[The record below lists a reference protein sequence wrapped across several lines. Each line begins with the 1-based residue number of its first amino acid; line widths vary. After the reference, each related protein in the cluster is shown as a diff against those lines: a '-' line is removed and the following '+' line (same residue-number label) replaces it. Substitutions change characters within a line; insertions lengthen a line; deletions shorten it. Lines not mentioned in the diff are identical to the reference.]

1 MSPPTSDSGGPVL
14 DEATFQKLLSAAYTL
29 QEHNERVRTG
39 SSPNEK
45 SAAPPV
51 DSDSTAAL
59 AQIVD
64 AQHQI
69 HANNLDLAGAMNL
82 IVERIRKITGAQGA
96 AIGLTDQGN
105 VTYRACSGSL
115 VPNIGSVLRSEGSV
129 SASTLLHDVL
139 LRCTDAGNDFRV
151 NPEVARHL
159 GIQSMIAVP
168 IFHDG
173 KTAGALELVFAQ
185 PNAFHEHDV
194 RTCQLM
200 AGLVTEALT
209 HDAQK
214 EWRKGVAAERASML
228 EVLER
233 IKPQLARLA
242 SNPQQETSGDSAG
255 DTLGAASAKA
265 PEDHTCKHCGN
276 ELAPGEVF
284 CGSCGTSR
292 SSVSRNDLQSKW
304 ATLWNLKK
312 VSGQLASS
320 ESQPYESV
328 IKPLPQHE
336 SVIKPLPQHESVIKP
351 LPQHESVIKPLPEY
365 ESVLK
370 PEPKYESVIKPLP
383 ESAAPRLELP
393 PEPTSQAS
401 ALPEALVTP
410 IPDLSTLTEE
420 PNQEALLAKSGEA
433 QTEANPI
440 SESAAEEAL
449 VPSSTQEQPGSLHSI
464 AVSPPASQLG
474 AFWEKHKGF
483 IKKHPGDLALGA
495 AACLFLITILWAVS
509 SNSPT
514 TSADSG
520 PQQGAQAA
528 AAPAKP
534 KRKQAPPAPKLSF
547 FDQVLIGLGLAD
559 PPPAPSYSG
568 NPNVPVWIDVH
579 TALYYCPGADLYGK
593 TPQGKIASQHD
604 AQLDQFEPASRKVCD

>member
-1 MSPPTSDSGGPVL
+1 ML
-14 DEATFQKLLSAAYTL
+14 DEATFQKLLAAAYTL

-39 SSPNEK
+39 T
-45 SAAPPV
+45 SADDKKETPTV

-69 HANNLDLAGAMNL
+69 HASNLDLAGATNL
-82 IVERIRKITGAQGA
+82 IVDRIRKITGAQGA
-96 AIGLTDQGN
+96 AISLMNDGN
-105 VTYRACSGSL
+105 VTYRACNGSL
-115 VPNIGSVLRSEGSV
+115 APQTGRVVRAEASL

-139 LRCTDAGNDFRV
+139 LRCADANNDFRV
-151 NPEVARHL
+151 NPEVARRM
-159 GIQSMIAVP
+159 GVQSLIAVP

-173 KTAGALELVFAQ
+173 KTAGALELVFAK
-185 PNAFHEHDV
+185 PNAFQEHDV

-242 SNPQQETSGDSAG
+242 TTEDRPQAPEDSAAG
-255 DTLGAASAKA
+255 CSNEAASETQ
-265 PEDHTCKHCGN
+265 EDHTCKHCGN
-276 ELAPGEVF
+276 ELAQGEVF
-284 CGSCGTSR
+284 CGACGTSR
-292 SSVSRNDLQSKW
+292 SSVTHNDLQSKW
-304 ATLWNLKK
+304 AALWNLKK
-312 VSGQLASS
+312 VSGQLAPT

-328 IKPLPQHE
+328 IKPLPKSE
-336 SVIKPLPQHESVIKP
+336 SVIKPAPSTESVI
-351 LPQHESVIKPLPEY
+351 Q
-365 ESVLK
+365 
-370 PEPKYESVIKPLP
+370 PEPKYESVILPLP
-383 ESAAPRLELP
+383 ESETNKLAN
-393 PEPTSQAS
+393 AS
-401 ALPEALVTP
+401 GATNQALPEAGEALFAP
-410 IPDLSTLTEE
+410 IPDAVGQVSEQA
-420 PNQEALLAKSGEA
+420 NQDGVLAKSQQGYTEA
-433 QTEANPI
+433 QPDSATPSAEAL
-440 SESAAEEAL
+440 SAAKAVEDPNL
-449 VPSSTQEQPGSLHSI
+449 LQSI
-464 AVSPPASQLG
+464 AVSPPTTQLG
-474 AFWEKHKGF
+474 AFWQKHKGF

-495 AACLFLITILWAVS
+495 AAFLFLITILWAVS

-520 PQQGAQAA
+520 AQPQNTQT
-528 AAPAKP
+528 PTPPKAK
-534 KRKQAPPAPKLSF
+534 KRQAPPAPKVSF

-559 PPPAPSYSG
+559 PPAAPSYTG

-579 TALYYCPGADLYGK
+579 TALYYCPGSDLYGK

>member
-1 MSPPTSDSGGPVL
+1 MSPPTSDSSGPVL
-14 DEATFQKLLSAAYTL
+14 DEATFQKLLAAAYTL

-39 SSPNEK
+39 T
-45 SAAPPV
+45 SAADMKETPTV
-51 DSDSTAAL
+51 DSDTTAAL

-69 HANNLDLAGAMNL
+69 HANNLDLAGAMTL
-82 IVERIRKITGAQGA
+82 IVDRIRKITGAQGA
-96 AIGLTDQGN
+96 AISLIDQGN
-105 VTYRACSGSL
+105 VSYRACSGSL
-115 VPNIGSVLRSEGSV
+115 ASQTGNVFRAEASL

-139 LRCTDAGNDFRV
+139 LRCADASNDFRV
-151 NPEVARHL
+151 NPEVARRM
-159 GIQSMIAVP
+159 GVQSLIAVP

-173 KTAGALELVFAQ
+173 KTAGALELVFAK
-185 PNAFHEHDV
+185 PSAFQEHDV

-242 SNPQQETSGDSAG
+242 TTEERPQAPEDS
-255 DTLGAASAKA
+255 SATRGYDA
-265 PEDHTCKHCGN
+265 TPEGPEDHTCKHCGN

-284 CGSCGTSR
+284 CGACGTSR
-292 SSVSRNDLQSKW
+292 SSVAHNDLQSKW

-312 VSGQLASS
+312 VSGQIASA

-328 IKPLPQHE
+328 IKPLPKNE
-336 SVIKPLPQHESVIKP
+336 SVIKPSTSADSVI
-351 LPQHESVIKPLPEY
+351 
-365 ESVLK
+365 K
-370 PEPKYESVIKPLP
+370 PEPKYESVILPLP
-383 ESAAPRLELP
+383 ESEVAKPAVS
-393 PEPTSQAS
+393 SQATS
-401 ALPEALVTP
+401 LAGSEVHQAPVTA
-410 IPDLSTLTEE
+410 IPDLAAAVSE
-420 PNQEALLAKSGEA
+420 PANQDTFLSKSEQARAETSAGAEPLVDEALTVAKAPEDP
-433 QTEANPI
+433 NM
-440 SESAAEEAL
+440 
-449 VPSSTQEQPGSLHSI
+449 LHSI
-464 AVSPPASQLG
+464 AVSPPTTQLG
-474 AFWEKHKGF
+474 AFWQKHRGF

-495 AACLFLITILWAVS
+495 AAFLFLITILWAVS

-520 PQQGAQAA
+520 SPQGTQAA
-528 AAPAKP
+528 ATPVKP
-534 KRKQAPPAPKLSF
+534 KKRQAPPAPKVSF

-579 TALYYCPGADLYGK
+579 TALYYCPGSDLYGK

>member
-1 MSPPTSDSGGPVL
+1 MERDPADLMSPPTTDSSGPVL
-14 DEATFQKLLSAAYTL
+14 DEATFQKLLAAAYTL

-39 SSPNEK
+39 T
-45 SAAPPV
+45 SADDQKETPTV

-69 HANNLDLAGAMNL
+69 HASNLDLAGATNL
-82 IVERIRKITGAQGA
+82 IVDRIRKITGAQGA
-96 AIGLTDQGN
+96 AISLMHDGA

-115 VPNIGSVLRSEGSV
+115 APQTGNILRAEASL

-139 LRCTDAGNDFRV
+139 LRCADASNDFRV
-151 NPEVARHL
+151 NPETARRL
-159 GIQSMIAVP
+159 GVQSLIAVP

-173 KTAGALELVFAQ
+173 KTAGALELVFAK
-185 PNAFHEHDV
+185 PNAFQEHDV

-242 SNPQQETSGDSAG
+242 TTEDRSQ
-255 DTLGAASAKA
+255 A
-265 PEDHTCKHCGN
+265 PEDSSATRGNENAPEGQEDHNCKHCGN

-284 CGSCGTSR
+284 CAACGTSR
-292 SSVSRNDLQSKW
+292 SSVTHNDLQSKW
-304 ATLWNLKK
+304 AALWNLRK
-312 VSGQLASS
+312 VGGPLAST

-328 IKPLPQHE
+328 IKPLPKSESVLKPAPSAE
-336 SVIKPLPQHESVIKP
+336 SVIKP
-351 LPQHESVIKPLPEY
+351 
-365 ESVLK
+365 
-370 PEPKYESVIKPLP
+370 EPYESVILPLP
-383 ESAAPRLELP
+383 EPDKAKFANTSGATDQPP
-393 PEPTSQAS
+393 PEARET
-401 ALPEALVTP
+401 LFTP
-410 IPDLSTLTEE
+410 IPDVAETVSEQANQDTLLSKSQLGSSEAHSDSIIPPEE
-420 PNQEALLAKSGEA
+420 PLTAAKTPEDPNLL
-433 QTEANPI
+433 Q
-440 SESAAEEAL
+440 
-449 VPSSTQEQPGSLHSI
+449 SI
-464 AVSPPASQLG
+464 AVSPPTTQLG
-474 AFWEKHKGF
+474 AFWQKHKGF

-495 AACLFLITILWAVS
+495 AASLFLITILWAVS

-520 PQQGAQAA
+520 AQQQGTQTTAT
-528 AAPAKP
+528 PPKP
-534 KRKQAPPAPKLSF
+534 KKRQAPPAPKVSF

-559 PPPAPSYSG
+559 PPAAPSYTG

-579 TALYYCPGADLYGK
+579 TALYYCPGSDLYGK
-593 TPQGKIASQHD
+593 TPQGRIASQHD

>member
-1 MSPPTSDSGGPVL
+1 MSPPTTDSSGPVL
-14 DEATFQKLLSAAYTL
+14 DEATFQKLLAAAYTL

-39 SSPNEK
+39 T
-45 SAAPPV
+45 SAGDMKETPTV
-51 DSDSTAAL
+51 DSDTTAAL

-69 HANNLDLAGAMNL
+69 HASNLDLAGAMTL
-82 IVERIRKITGAQGA
+82 IVDRIRKITGAQGA
-96 AIGLTDQGN
+96 AISLIDQGN
-105 VTYRACSGSL
+105 VSYRACSGSL
-115 VPNIGSVLRSEGSV
+115 ASQTGNVLRAEASL

-139 LRCTDAGNDFRV
+139 LRCADANNDFRV
-151 NPEVARHL
+151 NPEVARRM
-159 GIQSMIAVP
+159 GVQSLIAVP

-173 KTAGALELVFAQ
+173 KTAGALELVFAK
-185 PNAFHEHDV
+185 PNAFQEHDV

-242 SNPQQETSGDSAG
+242 TTEERPQAPEDSS
-255 DTLGAASAKA
+255 AAPER

-284 CGSCGTSR
+284 CGACGTSR
-292 SSVSRNDLQSKW
+292 SSVAHNDLQSKW

-312 VSGQLASS
+312 VSGQVASA

-328 IKPLPQHE
+328 IKPLPKNE
-336 SVIKPLPQHESVIKP
+336 SVIKPATNADSVI
-351 LPQHESVIKPLPEY
+351 
-365 ESVLK
+365 K
-370 PEPKYESVIKPLP
+370 PEPKYESVILPLP
-383 ESAAPRLELP
+383 ESELAKPEAPSQATSQAGPEVHQATVTAIPDVAAAAS
-393 PEPTSQAS
+393 EPTSQDTFLSKSEQAPAETKAGVVPVVAEPLVDES
-401 ALPEALVTP
+401 LTATKAPE
-410 IPDLSTLTEE
+410 D
-420 PNQEALLAKSGEA
+420 PN
-433 QTEANPI
+433 
-440 SESAAEEAL
+440 
-449 VPSSTQEQPGSLHSI
+449 VLHSI
-464 AVSPPASQLG
+464 AVPPPTTQLG
-474 AFWEKHKGF
+474 AFWQKHKGF
-483 IKKHPGDLALGA
+483 VKKHPGDLALGA
-495 AACLFLITILWAVS
+495 AAFLFLITILWAVS

-520 PQQGAQAA
+520 SPQGTPTTAT
-528 AAPAKP
+528 PAKP
-534 KRKQAPPAPKLSF
+534 KKRQAPPAPKVSF

>member
-1 MSPPTSDSGGPVL
+1 MRPADLMSQSTTDSSGPVL
-14 DEATFQKLLSAAYTL
+14 DEATFQKLLAAAYTL

-39 SSPNEK
+39 TSTADQKETP
-45 SAAPPV
+45 AV

-69 HANNLDLAGAMNL
+69 HASNLNLAGAMNL

-96 AIGLTDQGN
+96 AISLMNDGN
-105 VTYRACSGSL
+105 VTYRACNGSL
-115 VPNIGSVLRSEGSV
+115 APETGNVLRAEASL

-139 LRCTDAGNDFRV
+139 LRCADANNDFRV
-151 NPEVARHL
+151 NPEVARRM
-159 GIQSMIAVP
+159 GVQSLIAVP

-173 KTAGALELVFAQ
+173 KTAGALELVFAK
-185 PNAFHEHDV
+185 PNAFQEHDV

-242 SNPQQETSGDSAG
+242 TTEDRPQGQERSAG
-255 DTLGAASAKA
+255 AQGDEAA
-265 PEDHTCKHCGN
+265 PDEQDDHTCKHCGN

-284 CGSCGTSR
+284 CGACGTSR
-292 SSVSRNDLQSKW
+292 SSVTHNDLQSKW
-304 ATLWNLKK
+304 AALWNLKK
-312 VSGQLASS
+312 VSGQSAST

-328 IKPLPQHE
+328 IKPLPKSE
-336 SVIKPLPQHESVIKP
+336 SVIKPAPSSESVIKP
-351 LPQHESVIKPLPEY
+351 EPEY
-365 ESVLK
+365 ESVIL
-370 PEPKYESVIKPLP
+370 PLP
-383 ESAAPRLELP
+383 D
-393 PEPTSQAS
+393 PEANKLATASGVTNQAS
-401 ALPEALVTP
+401 PRTPETLFAP
-410 IPDLSTLTEE
+410 IPDVAGQVSEQA
-420 PNQEALLAKSGEA
+420 NQDGVLAKSQYGSTEA
-433 QTEANPI
+433 QPD
-440 SESAAEEAL
+440 SATPPEEAL
-449 VPSSTQEQPGSLHSI
+449 TATKAAEDPNLLHSI
-464 AVSPPASQLG
+464 TISPPTTQLG
-474 AFWEKHKGF
+474 AFWQKHKGF
-483 IKKHPGDLALGA
+483 IKRHPGDLALGA
-495 AACLFLITILWAVS
+495 AAFLFLITILWAVS

-520 PQQGAQAA
+520 AQPQSTQTTAT
-528 AAPAKP
+528 PPKAK
-534 KRKQAPPAPKLSF
+534 KRQAPPAPKVSF

-559 PPPAPSYSG
+559 PPAAPSYTG

-579 TALYYCPGADLYGK
+579 TALYYCPGSDLYGK